1 MRTSLVL
8 LTYFFSTEKVE
19 ESQKEPTKLVL
30 VMTIKEVLVN
40 AMGGID
46 KVRRKRLPL
55 AKSSCFQAKEAQ
67 SDCVPDVNTYRE
79 MKKPRYFSGMI
90 PSEGGWP
97 KE

>member
-1 MRTSLVL
+1 MRTSSVL

-55 AKSSCFQAKEAQ
+55 AKGSCFQGKDAQ
-67 SDCVPDVNTYRE
+67 SDCVPDVNTFRE
-79 MKKPRYFSGMI
+79 IKGLSI
-90 PSEGGWP
+90 SVA
-97 KE
+97 